1 MEKQDENF
9 RKDLEYML
17 RLLKRVEYLENKAKD
32 QLDQISALE
41 DENRKLKY
49 EYPDSKRNRDKPLP
63 YKWKYDGERTYL
75 FCPKCEMAV
84 SNWQSYCHACG
95 QKLGKKVLPEMEM
108 KDEGQGIERR
118 A

>member
-32 QLDQISALE
+32 QLDQISTLE
-41 DENRKLKY
+41 AENRTLKY
-49 EYPDSKRNRDKPLP
+49 EYADSKRNRDKPLP
-63 YKWKYDGERTYL
+63 YKWRYDGQRTYL
-75 FCPKCEMAV
+75 YCPKCEMMV

-108 KDEGQGIERR
+108 KNEQSN
-118 A
+118 